1 MSTIPAKHRALV
13 LNSTRDPIDISLV
26 EQTPPQ
32 AGPGSAVI
40 RVLAAGVLSYAAE
53 VYSGRKPY
61 PYPTPFTPGS
71 SAIGR
76 IAALGSDATLLK
88 RGQLVFFDCFIVG
101 RDDPT
106 ALILSGVN
114 SGPTAGSR
122 AMMEGEWRDSTYAEY
137 AKVPL
142 ENCFPLDETR
152 LLGDLGYKVEDLM
165 FLAALSVP
173 FGGLRDVGVKAGEK
187 VIVAPATGAFGG
199 AGVIAAL
206 AMGARVV
213 AMGRDAEALERV
225 KAVNPDRIRTVLNT
239 GDVMGDTKE
248 LTKDGP
254 ADVFLDLSPREAV
267 GSTHLQ
273 SCILALRREGRAS
286 LMGGQLDLVPMPIRA
301 IMRYNLTIKGK
312 WMYTKEDIRVLIN
325 LAETGFL
332 KLGQAGGIATPTMF
346 PLEDFMAAFEVAAKN
361 KGLGSR
367 AVIAP
372 CVE

>member
-1 MSTIPAKHRALV
+1 MSAIPAKHRVLV
-13 LNSTRDPIDISLV
+13 LNSTRDPIDITLV
-26 EQTPPQ
+26 ERTPPQ

-61 PYPTPFTPGS
+61 PYPTPFIPGS

-76 IAALGSDATLLK
+76 IAAVGSDATLLK
-88 RGQLVFFDCFIVG
+88 PGQLVFFDSYIVG

-106 ALILSGVN
+106 SLILHGLN
-114 SGPTAGSR
+114 SGPTPGS
-122 AMMEGEWRDSTYAEY
+122 AKLMEGEWRDSTYAEY

-165 FLAALSVP
+165 YLGAMSVP

-187 VIVAPATGAFGG
+187 VIIAPATGAFGG
-199 AGVIAAL
+199 AAVVTAL

-213 AMGRDAEALERV
+213 AMGRNAEALERV
-225 KAVNPDRIRTVLNT
+225 KALNPDRIRVVLNT

-254 ADVFLDLSPREAV
+254 ADVFLDLSPREAA
-267 GSTHLQ
+267 GSTHFQ
-273 SCILALRREGRAS
+273 SCILALRREGHAS
-286 LMGGQLDLVPMPIRA
+286 LMGGQMDLVPMPIRV
-301 IMRYNLTIKGK
+301 IMRYNLTVKGK
-312 WMYTKEDIRVLIN
+312 WMYTKEDMRVLIH

-332 KLGQAGGIATPTMF
+332 KLGQAGGIDTPTAF
-346 PLEDFMAAFEVAAKN
+346 PLEDFTAAFELAAEK
-361 KGLGSR
+361 KGFGTR

-372 CVE
+372 